1 MTHTDIHIDTDTA
14 SDTITF
20 TDHAKTRI
28 AQRGITPDQIQVA
41 IDYGKLVY
49 RQGLRFYF
57 LRGKDVPPWVDPH
70 TMGRIKH
77 LMVVT
82 AADTPTTVV
91 TAYKNGRGLHRVKRK
106 PQRLL

>member
-1 MTHTDIHIDTDTA
+1 MTHITFDTPA
-14 SDTITF
+14 YTITY
-20 TDHAKTRI
+20 TDHAKTRV
-28 AQRGITPDQIQVA
+28 AQRGITTDQIRVA

-82 AADTPTTVV
+82 AGDSPGTII
-91 TAYKNGRGLHRVKRK
+91 TAYKNGKGLRRVKRK
-106 PQRLL
+106 TQRLL

>member
-1 MTHTDIHIDTDTA
+1 MTQTTFDTQPL
-14 SDTITF
+14 SITF
-20 TDHAKTRI
+20 TDHAKTRV
-28 AQRGITPDQIQVA
+28 AQRGITTDQIRVA
-41 IDYGKLVY
+41 IDYGKLVH

-82 AADTPTTVV
+82 AADSPGTII
-91 TAYKNGRGLHRVKRK
+91 TAYKNVKGLNRVKRK
-106 PQRLL
+106 SQRLL